1 MIEINE
7 SDNIYKDIEFL
18 DYDTNYI
25 DRGYIIYENVDTFS
39 NEHPL
44 GDDAECASGR
54 IINKNEYEFEHDIP
68 TVNGS
73 SGCPII
79 L

>member
-7 SDNIYKDIEFL
+7 SDNIYKEIEFL

-25 DRGYIIYENVDTFS
+25 DRGYIIY
-39 NEHPL
+39 
-44 GDDAECASGR
+44 DDAECASGR

-68 TVNGS
+68 TDNGS
-73 SGCPII
+73 SGRPTI

>member
-7 SDNIYKDIEFL
+7 SDNIYKEIKFL
-18 DYDTNYI
+18 DYDTNCVM
-25 DRGYIIYENVDTFS
+25 YENVDIFS

-68 TVNGS
+68 TDNGS